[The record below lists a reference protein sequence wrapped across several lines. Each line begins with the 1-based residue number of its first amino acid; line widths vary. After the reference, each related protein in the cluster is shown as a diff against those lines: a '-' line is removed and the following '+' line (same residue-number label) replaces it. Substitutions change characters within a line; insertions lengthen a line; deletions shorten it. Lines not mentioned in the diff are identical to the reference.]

1 MGGMG
6 KKNLK
11 GGDFAPDD
19 FAKDTSCGGHFR
31 GGLVVVVVVMFY
43 CRRLVCLMVGLM
55 FGCTPASRWLGIGFF
70 ITGTGITNCVACGGS
85 QNNSPS

>member
-1 MGGMG
+1 MGGMGGMG

-31 GGLVVVVVVMFY
+31 GGLVVVVVVVVMFY

-55 FGCTPASRWLGIGFF
+55 FGCTPRLGDWELGFF
-70 ITGTGITNCVACGGS
+70 ITGAGINYKLCS
-85 QNNSPS
+85 LRW